1 MKKNNYKEEDLV
13 VIAKRENNT
22 KRTYL
27 VVNKLQGKHIP
38 VSPSKALAMFDT
50 LADILKNR
58 YQNEKVLFVGFAET
72 ATAIG
77 ARVANTFGGI
87 YIQTTREK
95 IPDVDYL
102 FFTESHS
109 HATEQKLVENDI
121 KKWINEVDRIIFVE
135 DEVTTG
141 NTIKKIIDI
150 IKNKYPQNKNKNK
163 IKFAVAS
170 LLNGMDDEALN
181 KYKKEDIDLNYLV
194 KTNHEKYIQMVS
206 GISEN
211 GEYIV
216 DSVDIN
222 NILNPDII
230 KIPGLINTRRA
241 ADTKTYEVACKNLA
255 EKIWTIIK
263 EKNELVQLNSQNI
276 LVLGTEEC
284 MYPAIFV
291 GAFLEKK
298 GFKVKTHST
307 TRSPIAVSKD
317 EGYPFEKRYQV
328 CSFYDSQRVTFIY
341 NLAKYDQVIIVTDA
355 EVTEKNKG
363 LNSLVNSLETMGNQ
377 NIMCVNWIK

>member
-109 HATEQKLVENDI
+109 HATAPCGDLPRGFGLPSQEKDMTRFAIND
-121 KKWINEVDRIIFVE
+121 NN
-135 DEVTTG
+135 TT
-141 NTIKKIIDI
+141 
-150 IKNKYPQNKNKNK
+150 
-163 IKFAVAS
+163 
-170 LLNGMDDEALN
+170 
-181 KYKKEDIDLNYLV
+181 
-194 KTNHEKYIQMVS
+194 
-206 GISEN
+206 
-211 GEYIV
+211 
-216 DSVDIN
+216 
-222 NILNPDII
+222 
-230 KIPGLINTRRA
+230 
-241 ADTKTYEVACKNLA
+241 
-255 EKIWTIIK
+255 
-263 EKNELVQLNSQNI
+263 
-276 LVLGTEEC
+276 
-284 MYPAIFV
+284 
-291 GAFLEKK
+291 
-298 GFKVKTHST
+298 
-307 TRSPIAVSKD
+307 
-317 EGYPFEKRYQV
+317 
-328 CSFYDSQRVTFIY
+328 
-341 NLAKYDQVIIVTDA
+341 
-355 EVTEKNKG
+355 
-363 LNSLVNSLETMGNQ
+363 
-377 NIMCVNWIK
+377 

>member
-1 MKKNNYKEEDLV
+1 
-13 VIAKRENNT
+13 
-22 KRTYL
+22 
-27 VVNKLQGKHIP
+27 
-38 VSPSKALAMFDT
+38 
-50 LADILKNR
+50 
-58 YQNEKVLFVGFAET
+58 
-72 ATAIG
+72 
-77 ARVANTFGGI
+77 
-87 YIQTTREK
+87 
-95 IPDVDYL
+95 
-102 FFTESHS
+102 
-109 HATEQKLVENDI
+109 
-121 KKWINEVDRIIFVE
+121 
-135 DEVTTG
+135 
-141 NTIKKIIDI
+141 
-150 IKNKYPQNKNKNK
+150 
-163 IKFAVAS
+163 
-170 LLNGMDDEALN
+170 
-181 KYKKEDIDLNYLV
+181 
-194 KTNHEKYIQMVS
+194 MVS

-255 EKIWTIIK
+255 EKIWTIIQ
-263 EKNELVQLNSQNI
+263 EQNELVQLNSKNI

-355 EVTEKNKG
+355 EVTERNKG

>member
-58 YQNEKVLFVGFAET
+58 YQNEKVLFVGSSET

-141 NTIKKIIDI
+141 NTI
-150 IKNKYPQNKNKNK
+150 
-163 IKFAVAS
+163 
-170 LLNGMDDEALN
+170 
-181 KYKKEDIDLNYLV
+181 YK
-194 KTNHEKYIQMVS
+194 
-206 GISEN
+206 
-211 GEYIV
+211 
-216 DSVDIN
+216 
-222 NILNPDII
+222 
-230 KIPGLINTRRA
+230 
-241 ADTKTYEVACKNLA
+241 
-255 EKIWTIIK
+255 
-263 EKNELVQLNSQNI
+263 LVQ
-276 LVLGTEEC
+276 
-284 MYPAIFV
+284 
-291 GAFLEKK
+291 
-298 GFKVKTHST
+298 
-307 TRSPIAVSKD
+307 
-317 EGYPFEKRYQV
+317 
-328 CSFYDSQRVTFIY
+328 
-341 NLAKYDQVIIVTDA
+341 NLDIHTVF
-355 EVTEKNKG
+355 
-363 LNSLVNSLETMGNQ
+363 SR
-377 NIMCVNWIK
+377 